1 MDPGHKLL
9 EHIKTIP
16 NLIDEDPSITTP
28 KNTSFM
34 DLSWAQ
40 LSALLNQKQSKPTTG
55 SKYDD
60 STMSDSIEDDESAN
74 DSLWDANTGYQFLD
88 KSNTAS
94 PIRMHGIYKWI
105 LEMTRNLKRL

>member
-40 LSALLNQKQSKPTTG
+40 LSALLNQNQCKITTS
-55 SKYDD
+55 SKYDG
-60 STMSDSIEDDESAN
+60 STVSDSNEDDDSAD

-88 KSNTAS
+88 KSNITS
-94 PIRMHGIYKWI
+94 PTHMQ
-105 LEMTRNLKRL
+105 